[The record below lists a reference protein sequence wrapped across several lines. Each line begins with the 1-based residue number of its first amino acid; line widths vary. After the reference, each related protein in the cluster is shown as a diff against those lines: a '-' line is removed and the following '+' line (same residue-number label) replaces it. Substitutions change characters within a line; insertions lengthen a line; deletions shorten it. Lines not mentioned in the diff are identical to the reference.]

1 MSRFARVGAMV
12 LAVGAAVVVG
22 AAPVEAQTTL
32 RIATEGVY
40 APWSYK
46 DARGNLVG
54 WDIEIASALCA
65 KMQAKCEI
73 AAQDWDGIIPGLLA
87 KKFDAIVAG
96 MSMTPARRER
106 VAFTNKYKDVIS
118 TFVAKKGTI
127 TDTSPAGMKGKRIG
141 VQRGASQRTWL
152 ESSGYDKSA
161 TLVLYDTTRAVE
173 LDLLAGR
180 IDAMIGNKATYF
192 VDFMKKP
199 EAASYEFV
207 GPELRGGVLGEGA
220 GIALR
225 KEDTELLARFN
236 KAIAEIRADGTF
248 DRISAAYFPFKLVSD

>member
-127 TDTSPAGMKGKRIG
+127 TVWAA
-141 VQRGASQRTWL
+141 RGSR
-152 ESSGYDKSA
+152 SA
-161 TLVLYDTTRAVE
+161 VI
-173 LDLLAGR
+173 LDLDGDGDL
-180 IDAMIGNKATYF
+180 DVVT
-192 VDFMKKP
+192 
-199 EAASYEFV
+199 ASYNDI
-207 GPELRGGVLGEGA
+207 PGV
-220 GIALR
+220 
-225 KEDTELLARFN
+225 
-236 KAIAEIRADGTF
+236 
-248 DRISAAYFPFKLVSD
+248 LVSDLAQKGPVHHITVRLVGSKANRDGLGAQVTVVAGGRAQLQVHDGKSGYLGQSSLPLYVGLGAADHADEIRVRWPGGSTQKVKGPFASGAAVVVEQPR